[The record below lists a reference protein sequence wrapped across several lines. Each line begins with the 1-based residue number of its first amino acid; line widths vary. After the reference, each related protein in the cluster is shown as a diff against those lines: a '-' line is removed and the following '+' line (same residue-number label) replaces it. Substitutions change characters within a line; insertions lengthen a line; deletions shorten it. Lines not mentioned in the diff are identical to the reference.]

1 MTKNRFGD
9 FFHPIFAVDLVY
21 DFMISVNNVSVVF
34 GGFYLL
40 DSVSFLINKK
50 DRIGLTGR
58 NGAGKSTTLK
68 MLAGLQ
74 IPSEGNISMASDIK
88 IGYLPQTKV
97 YTDGNTVRKEAEKAF
112 ADLFAL
118 KDEVERLNLE
128 LAGRE
133 DYESEAYM
141 KLLDKIHEKT
151 ELLAIRGENN
161 IDREV
166 EVVLKGLGFK
176 PEDLDRNCEEFSGG
190 WRMRIELAKILL
202 ARPDIFLLDE
212 PTNHLDI
219 ESISWLESFLQTY
232 SGAVVLVS
240 HDRAFLDNVTTRTL
254 EISLGKVY
262 DYKVAYSQFEQLHKE
277 RIEQQMRAYQNQQKQ
292 IKDTEDF
299 IERFRYKA
307 TKSVQVQSRIKQLE
321 KLERIEVEE
330 EDMARITVRFQP
342 AVRSGEIVLTGKEL
356 TKAYGDHVVLK
367 GIQLDIKRGE
377 KIAFVGKNGE
387 GKSTLV
393 KMIMNEIPF
402 EGELKIGHHVNIG
415 YFAQNQADL
424 LDPEV
429 SVLDTVDRVAE
440 GEIRK
445 KIRDILGAF
454 LFSGEEVDKKVK
466 VLSGGERTRL
476 AMVRLLLEPY
486 NLLILDEPT
495 NHLDMRTKDILKE
508 ALRKFEGTVIVVS
521 HDRDF
526 LTGLADKVYEFANQH
541 IKEYLGGITDFLAA
555 KKIACFREYEQ
566 LHKPKGNG
574 ISNDE
579 AEREVSE
586 NKLSFEERKQLNK
599 EIRKAEQRVERAE
612 QRVTELESEVVALE
626 KQMAAGVVNDELL
639 KKYGETQKELEEAM
653 EEVLDIVV
661 MGRAC
666 RNTANIKNRQ
676 PIGTMFVKAGNTLS
690 DFYKEIV
697 EDELNVKK
705 VVFTDDVRDFTTYTF
720 KPQLRTVGPKYG
732 KQLGGI
738 QKTLAALDG
747 NAAMDELNA
756 SGSLTFDVNGV
767 EVSLTKEDLL
777 IEMTQKEG
785 YVSEADN
792 NMTVVLDTN
801 LSDELVEE
809 GFVFEIIS
817 KIQTMRKEAGFEV
830 MDHIRVSLCGNETVA
845 GIASSNQEFIAGKV
859 LADSIT
865 AGDMLAVSKEWNVN
879 GENVTIAIEK
889 VN

>member
-1 MTKNRFGD
+1 
-9 FFHPIFAVDLVY
+9 
-21 DFMISVNNVSVVF
+21 MISTQNVSLRYGDRALFENVSVKF
-34 GGFYLL
+34 TEGNCYG
-40 DSVSFLINKK
+40 I
-50 DRIGLTGR
+50 IGA
-58 NGAGKSTTLK
+58 NGAGKSTLLNLIVGDLHPDTGVISIANGATIGFLRQNSGLSSENTIWEE
-68 MLAGLQ
+68 MRSVFQPILEMEQRLRRLEQEMAGLN
-74 IPSEGNISMASDIK
+74 IDHEGNTYRALAEEYAVLDERFSKAE
-88 IGYLPQTKV
+88 GYLVDVKIRTILNGMGFSDKPVETIIH
-97 YTDGNTVRKEAEKAF
+97 TLSGGEKTR
-112 ADLFAL
+112 LAL
-118 KDEVERLNLE
+118 
-128 LAGRE
+128 A
-133 DYESEAYM
+133 
-141 KLLDKIHEKT
+141 KLLLEQPT
-151 ELLAIRGENN
+151 LLI
-161 IDREV
+161 
-166 EVVLKGLGFK
+166 
-176 PEDLDRNCEEFSGG
+176 
-190 WRMRIELAKILL
+190 
-202 ARPDIFLLDE
+202 LDE

-612 QRVTELESEVVALE
+612 QRVTELESEVAALE

-653 EEVLDIVV
+653 TEWEKATEEEEEV
-661 MGRAC
+661 
-666 RNTANIKNRQ
+666 K
-676 PIGTMFVKAGNTLS
+676 
-690 DFYKEIV
+690 
-697 EDELNVKK
+697 
-705 VVFTDDVRDFTTYTF
+705 
-720 KPQLRTVGPKYG
+720 
-732 KQLGGI
+732 
-738 QKTLAALDG
+738 
-747 NAAMDELNA
+747 
-756 SGSLTFDVNGV
+756 
-767 EVSLTKEDLL
+767 
-777 IEMTQKEG
+777 
-785 YVSEADN
+785 
-792 NMTVVLDTN
+792 
-801 LSDELVEE
+801 
-809 GFVFEIIS
+809 S
-817 KIQTMRKEAGFEV
+817 KR
-830 MDHIRVSLCGNETVA
+830 
-845 GIASSNQEFIAGKV
+845 
-859 LADSIT
+859 
-865 AGDMLAVSKEWNVN
+865 
-879 GENVTIAIEK
+879 
-889 VN
+889 